1 MPLALSE
8 DAMEKA
14 LVSIRRYF
22 AEQLDQQLGEL
33 ASRLLLEF
41 VLKEIGP
48 SIYNAAIAD
57 AQIYLRDRVADLEGA
72 CFEPEFGYWSK
83 AKGQRK
89 SH

>member
-72 CFEPEFGYWSK
+72 CFEPEFGNWSK